1 MFLRECFLIL
11 KSSTNKKDILAEN
24 VSQLQLAL
32 HHERQTSS
40 KLVTSINVN
49 DRSNPLAVEKT
60 VPRTCQEAILAD
72 SSLNS
77 GMYWIDPDGQ
87 GYGDAPI
94 YVYCDMSKGKRFV
107 FSSTLW
113 TERKNSFSFS
123 NRNRNDIHFSRHWIG
138 HGRWKLRC
146 WRMLFKGGKLQRN
159 SKANVSTGRFVRW
172 MPSVN

>member
-1 MFLRECFLIL
+1 MFLRVFLIF
-11 KSSTNKKDILAEN
+11 KKFTNQKDILAEN

-32 HHERQTSS
+32 QHERQTSS

-49 DRSNPLAVEKT
+49 DRSNQLAVA
-60 VPRTCQEAILAD
+60 RTCQEAILAN

-107 FSSTLW
+107 F
-113 TERKNSFSFS
+113 FS
-123 NRNRNDIHFSRHWIG
+123 N
-138 HGRWKLRC
+138 L
-146 WRMLFKGGKLQRN
+146 
-159 SKANVSTGRFVRW
+159 
-172 MPSVN
+172 

>member
-1 MFLRECFLIL
+1 MFLRVFLIF
-11 KSSTNKKDILAEN
+11 KKFTNQKDILAEN

-49 DRSNPLAVEKT
+49 DRSNQLAVERT
-60 VPRTCQEAILAD
+60 VARTCQEAILAD

-107 FSSTLW
+107 FSSTL
-113 TERKNSFSFS
+113 
-123 NRNRNDIHFSRHWIG
+123 
-138 HGRWKLRC
+138 
-146 WRMLFKGGKLQRN
+146 
-159 SKANVSTGRFVRW
+159 
-172 MPSVN
+172 

>member
-1 MFLRECFLIL
+1 VFLIF
-11 KSSTNKKDILAEN
+11 KKFTNQKDILVEN

-49 DRSNPLAVEKT
+49 DRSNQLAVERT
-60 VPRTCQEAILAD
+60 VARTCQEAILAD

-94 YVYCDMSKGKRFV
+94 YVYCDMSKGKRLV
-107 FSSTLW
+107 FSSNL
-113 TERKNSFSFS
+113 
-123 NRNRNDIHFSRHWIG
+123 
-138 HGRWKLRC
+138 
-146 WRMLFKGGKLQRN
+146 
-159 SKANVSTGRFVRW
+159 
-172 MPSVN
+172 